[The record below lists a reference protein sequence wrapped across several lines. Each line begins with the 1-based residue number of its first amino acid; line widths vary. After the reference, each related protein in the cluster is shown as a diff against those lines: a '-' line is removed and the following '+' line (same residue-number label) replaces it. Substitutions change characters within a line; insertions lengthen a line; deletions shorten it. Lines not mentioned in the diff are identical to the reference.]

1 MTDVNL
7 IPGPR
12 LAAKRRKTRLRLW
25 ALILAL
31 YIIVLSVGS
40 LAAFVVL
47 PGEEPGLAEELAAV
61 EQDIARDNATLRE
74 LRGTLAQAVA
84 SLDMARAVQEQPD
97 WSELLTGLSREMG
110 QELALSHCQLAILR
124 ADGRPVTE
132 PWSESLLS
140 KPLRAFLAEQ
150 RYQLVLRGFGQTQE
164 SVSRLALELEGVG
177 LFDRVRLVNS
187 CRQKFLRSEA
197 VAFTVECSF

>member
-132 PWSESLLS
+132 PWNESLLS

>member
-132 PWSESLLS
+132 PWNESILS

>member
-1 MTDVNL
+1 MPDVNL

-12 LAAKRRKTRLRLW
+12 LAAKRRKARLRLW
-25 ALILAL
+25 TLIVAL
-31 YIIVLSVGS
+31 YVIVLSAGS
-40 LAAFVVL
+40 LAAFVIL

-61 EQDIARDNATLRE
+61 EQDIARYNATVQE
-74 LRGTLAQAVA
+74 LRRALARVAASLDTAQAV
-84 SLDMARAVQEQPD
+84 QGQPD

-110 QELALSHCQLAILR
+110 QEMVLSHCQLAILR
-124 ADGRPVTE
+124 DDGRPVTE
-132 PWSESLLS
+132 PWSESILS
-140 KPLRAFLAEQ
+140 KPLRAFLGEQ
-150 RYQLVLRGFGQTQE
+150 RHQLVLRGFGKTQE
-164 SVSRLALELEGVG
+164 SVSRFALELEGLG